1 MFLDRKIQELKKLR
15 SEVPAQS
22 KKIVLASKERIL
34 DLIREDQLFDKGIDG
49 KGVKLREYKPFT
61 VAVKRGQGKPTDR
74 TTLNDTGAFYRG
86 FDLLFTDQY
95 SIGVFSRDV
104 KTPELIE
111 EYGADIFTFTVENNK
126 IINEEIITKGLIEW
140 LLKTPTFTQI

>member
-1 MFLDRKIQELKKLR
+1 MFLEKKIQELKQLR
-15 SEVPAQS
+15 KEVPVQA
-22 KKIVLASKERIL
+22 KKIVLESKERIL

-49 KGVKLREYKPFT
+49 KEVKLQAYKPFT
-61 VAVKRGQGKPTDR
+61 IAVKRGRGEPTDR
-74 TTLNDTGAFYRG
+74 TTLFDTGSFYKG

-104 KTPELIE
+104 KTPDLVEK
-111 EYGADIFTFTVENNK
+111 YGSDIFTFTVENNK

-140 LLKTPTFTQI
+140 LLQTPTFTQI